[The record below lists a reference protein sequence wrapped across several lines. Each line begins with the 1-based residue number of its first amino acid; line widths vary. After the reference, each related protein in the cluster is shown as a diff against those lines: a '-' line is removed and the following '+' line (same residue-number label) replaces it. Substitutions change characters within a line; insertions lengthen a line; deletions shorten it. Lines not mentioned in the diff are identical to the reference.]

1 MQKSPLEAVLAAL
14 SDPTRRRATELLH
27 ATDEL
32 CVCEL
37 MEALEA
43 SQSRMSRHMAA
54 LKDAGLVLDR
64 RDAQWVRYRLNPNL
78 PAAIRG
84 VVRSIMAASREETG
98 RTQTGIKPNR
108 KTSGRPRERATP

>member
-1 MQKSPLEAVLAAL
+1 MPKSPLETVLTAL
-14 SDPTRRRATELLH
+14 ADLTRRRALQLLH

-37 MEALEA
+37 MDELDA

-64 RDAQWVRYRLNPNL
+64 RDAQWVRYRVNPNV
-78 PAAIRG
+78 PAALAA
-84 VVRSIMAASREETG
+84 VVRSIMAAGRSEVHSRPVRKASRRSRE
-98 RTQTGIKPNR
+98 
-108 KTSGRPRERATP
+108 SATA